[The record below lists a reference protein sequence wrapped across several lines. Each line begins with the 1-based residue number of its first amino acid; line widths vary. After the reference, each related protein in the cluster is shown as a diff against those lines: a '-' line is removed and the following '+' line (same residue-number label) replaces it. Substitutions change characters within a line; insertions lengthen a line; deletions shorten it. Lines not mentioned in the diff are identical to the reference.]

1 MAPRTAKM
9 APMRAAP
16 LLLWSLRAPW
26 RSPTWW
32 GFLGIAALGPA
43 ILARA
48 LNLSILDAG
57 ASSTPQEWNLLAV
70 LAGSLLGL
78 AQLDRAS
85 WILES
90 RSVARVPLE
99 LALPTLPALLALG
112 LAVLLGAPWWG
123 LPSPAEGL
131 GAVAQALRFGL
142 LGTLIW
148 TAGGRGAPLLVGVPL
163 LGWALPALL
172 SGWSGPGPH
181 LAAIL
186 SAGSWPAPGDRTAVL
201 APSMVGLLGLGLA
214 ILAVRRVRR
223 VRSPHEV
230 RDPR

>member
-1 MAPRTAKM
+1 
-9 APMRAAP
+9 MRAAP

-57 ASSTPQEWNLLAV
+57 TSSTPQEWNLLAV

-90 RSVARVPLE
+90 RSAARIPLE
-99 LALPTLPALLALG
+99 LALFTRLRSWPSDSRSCSVPRG
-112 LAVLLGAPWWG
+112 GDPSRPKEWG
-123 LPSPAEGL
+123 
-131 GAVAQALRFGL
+131 R
-142 LGTLIW
+142 
-148 TAGGRGAPLLVGVPL
+148 R
-163 LGWALPALL
+163 
-172 SGWSGPGPH
+172 PGPQVR
-181 LAAIL
+181 
-186 SAGSWPAPGDRTAVL
+186 APGDPDLDRRRSRRPAPRRRAPPRLGPAGPPERLEQSRPPSRRHPQCRELARPRGSHGRPCALDGRT
-201 APSMVGLLGLGLA
+201 P
-214 ILAVRRVRR
+214 RP
-223 VRSPHEV
+223 RS
-230 RDPR
+230 RDPRGPQGPQLP